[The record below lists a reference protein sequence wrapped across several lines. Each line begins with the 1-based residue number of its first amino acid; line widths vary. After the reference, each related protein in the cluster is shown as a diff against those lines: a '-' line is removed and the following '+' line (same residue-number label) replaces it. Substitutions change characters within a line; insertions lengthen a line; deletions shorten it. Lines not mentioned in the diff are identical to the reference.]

1 MTDHPDWRLIVV
13 DNGSVD
19 GTPEWL
25 STLPWITLVRNSR
38 NLGFTKGCNIGITAC
53 LPDEDVV
60 LMNNDVIVTDRH
72 WLTKLQDSAYADVE
86 PIRGVVGARLVDA
99 QGTILH
105 LGALMM
111 PLTLM
116 GQQMGGFELDV
127 NQCNTTRSVESVVF
141 AQVYIRRDCLDAIG
155 PLDEDLF
162 AYFDDSDFCLRAIRA
177 GLGRGVRGLA

>member
-1 MTDHPDWRLIVV
+1 
-13 DNGSVD
+13 
-19 GTPEWL
+19 
-25 STLPWITLVRNSR
+25 
-38 NLGFTKGCNIGITAC
+38 
-53 LPDEDVV
+53 
-60 LMNNDVIVTDRH
+60 
-72 WLTKLQDSAYADVE
+72 E
-86 PIRGVVGARLVDA
+86 PVRGVVGARLVDA

-141 AQVYIRRDCLDAIG
+141 AQVYIRRDCLNAIG

-177 GLGRGVRGLA
+177 GWDVVCEGSVTSVHHQSTSTKENKVDFWSVYGKSRKVFTRKWAQYLEHDRYDL